1 MFKPALLCVAE
12 CGTLICTNK
21 LADVKRDAW
30 LDQLQR
36 SAAKAGRPIREM
48 EWILP
53 EADFPSS
60 DGQPPLKIAL
70 LRV

>member
-1 MFKPALLCVAE
+1 V
-12 CGTLICTNK
+12 
-21 LADVKRDAW
+21 ADVQRDAW
-30 LDQLQR
+30 LEQLQR
-36 SAAKAGRPIREM
+36 SAAKAGRPILAM
-48 EWILP
+48 EWITP

>member
-12 CGTLICTNK
+12 GGTLICTNNV
-21 LADVKRDAW
+21 ADVKRDAW

-36 SAAKAGRPIREM
+36 SAAKAGRPIRET

-60 DGQPPLKIAL
+60 DGQPPLKVAL
-70 LRV
+70 LRI